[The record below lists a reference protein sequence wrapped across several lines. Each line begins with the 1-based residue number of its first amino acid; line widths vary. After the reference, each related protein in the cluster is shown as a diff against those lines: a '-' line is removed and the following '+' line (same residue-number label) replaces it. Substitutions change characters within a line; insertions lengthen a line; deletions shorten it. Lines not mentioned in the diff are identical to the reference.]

1 MKPRELYDV
10 MNRQTTWIVDGILV
24 TPSRL
29 VRGSLAVHDGRIVEI
44 RRSASPLSG
53 KLVDAK
59 GQYVAPGFIDLH
71 IWGEPKHVSAREA
84 ASGMTSFLH
93 AVGPEPPEL
102 LINRLFQLE
111 RQQAQCRGAACLG
124 IHLEGPFLNPL
135 RAGALA
141 SRWLRPPTGRE
152 LHQLLAHADGK
163 LRLLT
168 VAPELPGGLETI
180 DQTARRGIAVSL
192 GHTEADASI
201 TQQAVGFGASLVTHA
216 FNGMRSFHHR
226 DPGIVGEML
235 TDDRLSAMAIL
246 DGIHIA
252 PSAFRLLA
260 RCKGPGRIILAT
272 DSVRHYRERWQ
283 ARLIKGTYR
292 LKSGTLAGSRLT
304 MIQAV
309 HNAVAF
315 GRLSL
320 PEAVRMSSLNPAH
333 AIGEEK
339 RLGSLAVG
347 KQADLV
353 VFDDRFRV
361 SLTFVNGRLVYRRG
375 TL

>member
-1 MKPRELYDV
+1 MR
-10 MNRQTTWIVDGILV
+10 NNTTWIVNGILV

-29 VRGSLAVHDGRIVEI
+29 VRGSLAVRDGRIVEI
-44 RRSASPLSG
+44 RRGASPRRG
-53 KLVDAK
+53 KRIDVK
-59 GQYVAPGFIDLH
+59 GQHASPGFIDLH
-71 IWGEPKHVSAREA
+71 IWGEPKQVSARET
-84 ASGMTSFLH
+84 ASGTTSFLH

-102 LINRLFQLE
+102 LIARLFQLE

-141 SRWLRPPTGRE
+141 SRWLRPPTVRE
-152 LHQLLAHADGK
+152 LHQLFERAEGT

-180 DQTARRGIAVSL
+180 HRAARQGIAVSL

-226 DPGIVGEML
+226 EPGIVGEML

-246 DGIHIA
+246 DGVHIA
-252 PSAFRLLA
+252 PSAFRLLI
-260 RCKGPGRIILAT
+260 RCKGPERVILAT
-272 DSVRHYRERWQ
+272 DSVRHSRERWQ

-304 MIQAV
+304 LIQAV
-309 HNAVAF
+309 QNAVAF

-320 PEAVRMSSLNPAH
+320 PDAVRLASFNPAR
-333 AIGEEK
+333 AIGEEQ
-339 RLGSLAVG
+339 RLGSLEVG

-361 SLTFVNGRLVYRRG
+361 STTFVNGHLVYRRG
-375 TL
+375 AL